1 MLSSAAADWAGL
13 ALEEYSVP
21 SCVIPRH
28 EHVEHFVH
36 VVLHGSVKYEV
47 LTRGKTLQFT
57 ANPGTTFVLPRGTID
72 EMRWMGPTHRIAAAI
87 HPSLFV
93 NALDETACDNDIELT
108 EHWNLMDSH
117 ILAVMHAMATDL
129 AEGSPAGR
137 LYGET
142 LANALAVY
150 LLKRYTVRRRAPVA
164 YRGGLPGYR
173 LRRVLDYIGDN
184 LSDNLSLSELAGVAG
199 MSAHYF
205 AELFRKSTGHSPHRY
220 VLLQRIEHAKQSL
233 CERGISVIE
242 AALAAGFENPS
253 QFRPRVSK
261 IRGRKSIK
269 IPVRDDA
276 RRPIKPH
283 TRHATPSRGNAGL
296 PGWQVA
302 AWGHLQTN
310 SGCGLRLDCWSL
322 APS

>member
-1 MLSSAAADWAGL
+1 MAVVGSPHDAARHASPAGRCVLHGVEVVREGRVEPFLHTHPTLSSAAADWAGL
-13 ALEEYSVP
+13 ALEDYSVP

-72 EMRWMGPTHRIAAAI
+72 EVRWMGQTHRIAAAI

-93 NALDETACDNDIELT
+93 NALDETACDNDIELI

-117 ILAVMHAMATDL
+117 ILAVMRAMATDL

-184 LSDNLSLSELAGVAG
+184 LSDDLSLSELASVAG

-233 CERGISVIE
+233 CERGNSVIE

-253 QFRPRVSK
+253 HFARVFRKFVGTSPSRFQSEMAR
-261 IRGRKSIK
+261 RGR
-269 IPVRDDA
+269 
-276 RRPIKPH
+276 
-283 TRHATPSRGNAGL
+283 
-296 PGWQVA
+296 
-302 AWGHLQTN
+302 
-310 SGCGLRLDCWSL
+310 
-322 APS
+322 

>member
-1 MLSSAAADWAGL
+1 
-13 ALEEYSVP
+13 
-21 SCVIPRH
+21 
-28 EHVEHFVH
+28 
-36 VVLHGSVKYEV
+36 VVLHRSVKYEV

-72 EMRWMGPTHRIAAAI
+72 EIRWMGQTHRIAAAI

-93 NALDETACDNDIELT
+93 NALDETACDNDIELI
-108 EHWNLMDSH
+108 EHWNLMDLH
-117 ILAVMHAMATDL
+117 ILAVMRAMATDL

-142 LANALAVY
+142 LGNALAVY

-184 LSDNLSLSELAGVAG
+184 LSDDLSLSELASVAG

-205 AELFRKSTGHSPHRY
+205 AELFRESTGHSPHRY

-233 CERGISVIE
+233 CERGNSVIE

-253 QFRPRVSK
+253 HFARVFRKYVGTS
-261 IRGRKSIK
+261 
-269 IPVRDDA
+269 
-276 RRPIKPH
+276 
-283 TRHATPSRGNAGL
+283 PSRSSPRWRAAADKVALMTRNPNTRKRADYAVGRWPLMRWSGRAPAPPAM
-296 PGWQVA
+296 PG
-302 AWGHLQTN
+302 
-310 SGCGLRLDCWSL
+310 
-322 APS
+322 APDIKRA